1 MILAIL
7 GGALTRF
14 LFAVGVGAAVGA
26 KLGSALG
33 GSSRL
38 FGGIGALVGLA
49 ALLIYA
55 AVARNH
61 EPEPPTPG
69 SAYGPAATASAV
81 PGGAGSGSVA
91 ATTSTSTSTASMST
105 AASASAL
112 ASTDGADD
120 AAADSDP
127 TPALPE
133 GDLGLA
139 AASGGE
145 DGVVGGDEAETTA
158 GADAPAGPAADA
170 PEGPGALGLATVVAA
185 SR

>member
-1 MILAIL
+1 MSR
-7 GGALTRF
+7 T
-14 LFAVGVGAAVGA
+14 
-26 KLGSALG
+26 SAL
-33 GSSRL
+33 
-38 FGGIGALVGLA
+38 ALA
-49 ALLIYA
+49 ALAGLA
-55 AVARNH
+55 LGCARA
-61 EPEPPTPG
+61 P
-69 SAYGPAATASAV
+69 
-81 PGGAGSGSVA
+81 VA
-91 ATTSTSTSTASMST
+91 A
-105 AASASAL
+105 
-112 ASTDGADD
+112 TDGADD